1 MSAECGKF
9 SQVKDRCIFDK
20 IRRDGRHPQ
29 EDVRRMTS
37 PFSTPAL
44 EDIDN
49 LPPEPNEVMLVQC
62 ERFRCLAF
70 RDRQGK
76 WRSPFSKME
85 LPRVVHVI
93 EPSPY

>member
-1 MSAECGKF
+1 
-9 SQVKDRCIFDK
+9 
-20 IRRDGRHPQ
+20 
-29 EDVRRMTS
+29 MTYLLS
-37 PFSTPAL
+37 RPSFETV
-44 EDIDN
+44 DN

-70 RDRQGK
+70 RDKQGK

>member
-1 MSAECGKF
+1 MTNPLSRPP
-9 SQVKDRCIFDK
+9 V
-20 IRRDGRHPQ
+20 
-29 EDVRRMTS
+29 EDW
-37 PFSTPAL
+37 
-44 EDIDN
+44 DN

-70 RDRQGK
+70 RDRRGK